1 MLPEQT
7 IYLTRI
13 ILDFFEQVLKCQH
26 ELANR
31 ISARPEFYDFYL
43 TKILELFVE
52 KGVVIQKTVAEHG
65 RVQVTS
71 LAAELGILLPI
82 LSTLLSHRDF
92 IAHLNPSE
100 DLVSLFR
107 NVWFH
112 CVLYGFVSETTWMR
126 EWCDSLVI
134 IAQKT
139 PPLVLESA
147 TNYLEYDLEYNS
159 VLVRGYSEQV
169 NDQQKVATW
178 KMLF

>member
-52 KGVVIQKTVAEHG
+52 KGVVIQKTVAEHE
-65 RVQVTS
+65 RVQETS

-82 LSTLLSHRDF
+82 LSTLLSRRDF

-139 PPLVLESA
+139 PPLVQESA

-169 NDQQKVATW
+169 NDR
-178 KMLF
+178 